1 MTWNMFFKT
10 LFWTQVPL
18 RLEETPFLTS
28 HHSPRPQRSV
38 KNHVTFLV
46 VKILRN
52 LQTSKIPS
60 FFKDVETLRQE
71 IWKKLMYGRNWCMED
86 KICLTKNLFFFQ
98 SDFFPIKR
106 RAVFLMLRSG
116 SIFKGSTY
124 LCANGGQ
131 CLMKF
136 TRTSIDMSNVGSA
149 SRASI
154 LGGLPGTPLGLVSV
168 WTPSRGATSLDCHS
182 YNMKMI
188 PQFNGCFWFPLIG
201 GR

>member
-1 MTWNMFFKT
+1 
-10 LFWTQVPL
+10 
-18 RLEETPFLTS
+18 
-28 HHSPRPQRSV
+28 
-38 KNHVTFLV
+38 
-46 VKILRN
+46 
-52 LQTSKIPS
+52 
-60 FFKDVETLRQE
+60 
-71 IWKKLMYGRNWCMED
+71 MED
-86 KICLTKNLFFFQ
+86 KICLTKNLFFFKVIV
-98 SDFFPIKR
+98 FPIKR

-168 WTPSRGATSLDCHS
+168 
-182 YNMKMI
+182 
-188 PQFNGCFWFPLIG
+188 
-201 GR
+201 